1 MDILND
7 PVAVLQKYL
16 QIDTT
21 NSKNDR
27 EACHFWSSLFSY
39 YHVKNQTIHI
49 EDYHNFETQTDQPAQ
64 EKLLLQN
71 HLDVVPANREN
82 WDFDPFGGHI
92 EGDYLYG
99 RGALDMKS
107 IGIAQAYAFLKL
119 FKEDHPGKHLIK
131 FCSLVQEETTSEYG
145 ARFYV
150 EHLAKQGYKNLIVLG
165 EGGFGVKLPDIF
177 DGSLFLYESEQKG
190 LLWLSITVYSKGG
203 HGSISGKRKSANP
216 VLRAAKVAERLSNYR
231 FPIKIE
237 KSVQVFIK
245 HLLKHSNHKLIKSLK
260 FLPGFEAIL
269 FRSKF
274 GTKLLNRIVSRATGI
289 PDLFR
294 TSLNVTNISTDKVEG
309 IEEKPSLPLFSFR
322 RIFGKPPKRKI
333 HPITQLGVNVIP
345 SYATITCDI
354 RFNSIFNVESLVDA
368 IKKIIPRDAEL
379 RIINS
384 QEFSSSNYRL
394 IHDPI
399 QSELMKLYKN
409 DFLISPFLFLAS
421 SDNYFFR
428 KEGHQSFGM
437 MPFVVPLDELQRIHG
452 DNERI
457 HIYDFQQGCEA
468 YYRILKAL
476 MEALRI

>member
-16 QIDTT
+16 RIDTT
-21 NSKNDR
+21 NSKNDQ
-27 EACHFWSSLFSY
+27 EACHFWSSIFSH

-49 EDYHNFETQTDQPAQ
+49 EDYHNFETSGDQTSN
-64 EKLLLQN
+64 EKILLQN

-82 WDFDPFGGHI
+82 WDFDPFIGHI

-107 IGIAQAYAFLKL
+107 IGVAQAYALLKL
-119 FKEDHPGKHLIK
+119 VKENHPRKHLIK
-131 FCSLVQEETTSEYG
+131 FCSLVQEETTSEFG

-150 EHLAKQGYKNLIVLG
+150 KHLAKHGYKNLIVLG
-165 EGGFGVKLPDIF
+165 EGGSGVRLPDIF
-177 DGSLFLYESEQKG
+177 DGALFLYESEQKG
-190 LLWLSITVYSKGG
+190 LLWLSITVHSKGG

-216 VLRAAKVAERLSNYR
+216 VLRAAKVAQKLNSYR

-245 HLLKHSNHKLIKSLK
+245 HLLEHSNHKLIKSLN
-260 FLPGFEAIL
+260 FLPGFETFL
-269 FRSKF
+269 FR
-274 GTKLLNRIVSRATGI
+274 TKYGSTLLNRIITRATGI
-289 PDLFR
+289 PDMFR

-309 IEEKPSLPLFSFR
+309 IEERRSLPLFSLR
-322 RIFGKPPKRKI
+322 RILGQPPKRKI
-333 HPITQLGVNVIP
+333 NPITRFGVNVIP

-354 RFNSIFNVESLVDA
+354 RFNSIYDVESLIDV
-368 IKKIIPRDAEL
+368 IKKIIPNDAEL

-394 IHDPI
+394 IHEPI
-399 QSELMKLYKN
+399 QSELKKFYE
-409 DFLISPFLFLAS
+409 DTFLISPFLFLAS

-428 KEGHQSFGM
+428 EHGHQSFGM
-437 MPFVVPLDELQRIHG
+437 MPIVIPLDELQRIHG

-457 HIYDFQQGCEA
+457 NIYDFRQGCEA

-476 MEALRI
+476 VESL